1 MDRDTYRIMAR
12 ASDRRV
18 LTGAASLARN
28 RLGLTI
34 ESLSLFLF
42 PAVRTEAPHLFG
54 SNLERLESKKKDR
67 RL

>member
-1 MDRDTYRIMAR
+1 MAR

-18 LTGAASLARN
+18 LIGAASLARN

-42 PAVRTEAPHLFG
+42 AAIRTEAKRRELPLTVILGNPVAYSRPSRQFFG
-54 SNLERLESKKKDR
+54 K
-67 RL
+67 